1 MLQRFFYLHRPVG
14 NGCDCASGFDIYGII
29 EHITIVLI
37 NKMEFIPDFLSSSQ
51 GKIQLRPANAC
62 SLPKR
67 GIILFQRDSMLIAQ
81 AIFADAPRKV
91 SILVVD
97 LAPLPGRFEGEVALF
112 SEIDGNTIV
121 CKAQLIRPLHLNFGL
136 ANDLA
141 AGLQTDFDLVAGT
154 GSRVKA
160 VCINVAIAGENRP
173 GSTCGD
179 IRLAASGVNAG
190 RRKLHRA
197 AGGIDLVIGRHHRVV
212 ELTRGLRRGE
222 HHDGVGHLTL
232 VAVGRTA
239 AQGQTGGAA
248 FRLAFALGGEGR
260 GAAAI
265 QIDGLHAAQI
275 FHGGRNLCHGHADRI
290 GCLTAIHH
298 EHHHRAVSLDADGSA
313 GSTGRIVKIAAGV
326 AVHKDIAKAGD
337 SFQNIAC
344 RKGGAAFLCAGDVR
358 VAARIDPEGRIG
370 RRIDLRAAHDKRA
383 AWATVAHVIAAGV
396 DRADNIGCA
405 TGLHALRLLGRFRH
419 GPVSAGFDGFDIII
433 TVTGRNGSCG
443 AFAHFDLHHMTHHL
457 LGQCAIVQDPFVFLD
472 IGCHGIFLFGY
483 LPDTQSVKSAATCV
497 LRCLNLCR

>member
-1 MLQRFFYLHRPVG
+1 M
-14 NGCDCASGFDIYGII
+14 
-29 EHITIVLI
+29 
-37 NKMEFIPDFLSSSQ
+37 
-51 GKIQLRPANAC
+51 
-62 SLPKR
+62 
-67 GIILFQRDSMLIAQ
+67 
-81 AIFADAPRKV
+81 
-91 SILVVD
+91 
-97 LAPLPGRFEGEVALF
+97 
-112 SEIDGNTIV
+112 
-121 CKAQLIRPLHLNFGL
+121 
-136 ANDLA
+136 
-141 AGLQTDFDLVAGT
+141 
-154 GSRVKA
+154 
-160 VCINVAIAGENRP
+160 AIAGENRP

-483 LPDTQSVKSAATCV
+483 LPDTQSVKSAAACV